1 MKIRPATLR
10 DTAALSE
17 LGAATFAGTFQ
28 SLYKRKD
35 LLAFL
40 AEWHSVDYY
49 TQALSDPDITIWV
62 IEDEK
67 GRLQGYCKVGP
78 NHLPCEPPYPNALEL
93 SRLYMR
99 DTCQSGGWGSK
110 LMEQVF
116 SYAKAQGISEIT
128 LSVYS
133 DNLAGQRFYARHGFT
148 KIGDYEFKVGGH
160 YDQEYIFHKTL

>member
-17 LGAATFAGTFQ
+17 LGAATFAGSFQ
-28 SLYKRKD
+28 SLYKRED

-40 AEWHSVDYY
+40 AEWHCEDYY
-49 TQALSDPDITIWV
+49 TQALNDPDISIWV

-67 GRLQGYCKVGP
+67 SRLQGYCKVGP
-78 NHLPCEPPYPNALEL
+78 NNLPCEPPRPNALEL

-99 DTCQSGGWGSK
+99 DTCQSGGWGTK

-116 SYAKAQGISEIT
+116 SHAKAQCISEIT
-128 LSVYS
+128 LSVYA
-133 DNLAGQRFYARHGFT
+133 DNLAGQRFYTRHGFT
-148 KIGDYEFKVGGH
+148 KIGDYEFKVGDH
-160 YDQEYIFHKTL
+160 YDQEYIFHKPL